1 LRCGPRR
8 GSVVPSPLIVNLF
21 GCFVIAALMHAAL
34 TLGWSPTVR
43 AAVTI
48 GFIGG
53 LTTYSSFNY
62 ETMRLFEE
70 SAPAIVRI
78 FLGESDKWHHTPLA
92 RAILERL
99 RADGFAGA
107 TVVCGVAGF
116 GASSVIHA
124 SLIELSTDLPVVI
137 EVVDDQA
144 HIDRLLPILD
154 EMITGGALVTM
165 ERVRVLKYAAGQRHT
180 ASRPGVE

>member
-62 ETMRLFEE
+62 ETMRLFAE
-70 SAPAIVRI
+70 SAPVTAVLNLAVTR
-78 FLGESDKWHHTPLA
+78 LGGLMAGWLGLMTA
-92 RAILERL
+92 R
-99 RADGFAGA
+99 
-107 TVVCGVAGF
+107 
-116 GASSVIHA
+116 
-124 SLIELSTDLPVVI
+124 
-137 EVVDDQA
+137 EVLG
-144 HIDRLLPILD
+144 R
-154 EMITGGALVTM
+154 
-165 ERVRVLKYAAGQRHT
+165 
-180 ASRPGVE
+180 